1 MPPASPVSRIL
12 VAVAGPAMNVLFALA
27 IAALIWLIGLPML
40 VNPPVIGPVEKD
52 SAEAKLGIQE
62 RDRIVAINGI
72 AVRSWEEVSMEV
84 ITARTNVLPVTIER
98 GGVRTTYPLAT
109 RSSPLLGLK
118 WLNLDPLER
127 PIVGLVRPD
136 MPAAKAGLQTGDK
149 FLTFA
154 GVAVLNQQH
163 LMELIGKGQGKA
175 SDVVVERAG
184 RKLTFNVTPVYDEK
198 EKRGLIGIGFAG
210 GRYEVQRPGPT
221 PWEQF
226 DEVFTRM
233 GKTFTA
239 LAHSKETGV
248 GAKDLS
254 GPVGIL
260 GGLAVELKTDLRLG
274 LRFLVMLNLNLALL
288 NLLPLPVLDGGH
300 IVMALFE
307 LVTRRKVSLRFQEY
321 ATTSFALLL
330 ISFMLYVTFFDLR
343 RVPLFKALLQ
353 QKNVIESSGSS
364 PVPTESPVPAK

>member
-1 MPPASPVSRIL
+1 
-12 VAVAGPAMNVLFALA
+12 
-27 IAALIWLIGLPML
+27 ML
-40 VNPPVIGPVEKD
+40 
-52 SAEAKLGIQE
+52 
-62 RDRIVAINGI
+62 
-72 AVRSWEEVSMEV
+72 
-84 ITARTNVLPVTIER
+84 
-98 GGVRTTYPLAT
+98 
-109 RSSPLLGLK
+109 
-118 WLNLDPLER
+118 
-127 PIVGLVRPD
+127 
-136 MPAAKAGLQTGDK
+136 TGDK

-154 GVAVLNQQH
+154 GIAVLNQQH
-163 LMELIGKGQGKA
+163 LMELIGKGEGKPC
-175 SDVVVERAG
+175 DIVVERAG
-184 RKLTFNVTPVYDEK
+184 QRRTFTVTPVYDAK

-300 IVMALFE
+300 ITMALFE
-307 LVTRRKVSLRFQEY
+307 LVTRRKVGLRFQEY

-353 QKNVIESSGSS
+353 QRNLVESAAPKPSQ
-364 PVPTESPVPAK
+364 AR